1 MKMVQSPR
9 ERLTRTSMSLAVLAI
24 FSTLTFPVLLP
35 YIFGSVSI
43 MLAIISKGARHSFP
57 RRSRTAVI
65 VASVALAINTALIV
79 SSALYFLRALH
90 DPALQEQFN
99 KILYQTYGITF
110 EDLISQLGLQNGI
123 PVN

>member
-1 MKMVQSPR
+1 MMQSPR
-9 ERLTRTSMSLAVLAI
+9 ERLTRTSMSLAILAI
-24 FSTLTFPVLLP
+24 FSTLTIPVLLP

-65 VASVALAINTALIV
+65 VASVALAINTVLII
-79 SSALYFLRALH
+79 SSAFYFYRVLH
-90 DPALQEQFN
+90 DPALQEQFG

-110 EDLISQLGLQNGI
+110 EDLLNQIGLQNIAPG
-123 PVN
+123 NM

>member
-1 MKMVQSPR
+1 MTQSAR
-9 ERLTRTSMSLAVLAI
+9 ERHTRTSMSLAVLAI

>member
-1 MKMVQSPR
+1 
-9 ERLTRTSMSLAVLAI
+9 MSLAILAI

-65 VASVALAINTALIV
+65 VASVALAINTALII
-79 SSALYFLRALH
+79 SSAFYFYRVLH
-90 DPALQEQFN
+90 DPALQEQFG

-110 EDLISQLGLQNGI
+110 EDLLNQIGLQNIAPG
-123 PVN
+123 NM

>member
-1 MKMVQSPR
+1 MVQSPR

-24 FSTLTFPVLLP
+24 FSTLTIPVLLP

-110 EDLISQLGLQNGI
+110 ENLISQLGLQNGI